1 MFDRRTESGMNTAE
15 YAVGT
20 LAACGFAGVLYLLCD
35 YYDDTLR
42 SVLGLA
48 LQQVKYLWPRLW

>member
-1 MFDRRTESGMNTAE
+1 MLDRRTEFGMNTAE

-20 LAACGFAGVLYLLCD
+20 LAACGFAGVLFLLCD

-42 SVLGLA
+42 AIFGLA